1 MDFIFEAVREAA
13 CPHVQPLLMVG
24 LIDYQGLIDG
34 FYI

>member
-1 MDFIFEAVREAA
+1 MNFIFEAGREAV
-13 CPHVQPLLMVG
+13 CQRVQPLLMVG